1 MAQEVQEPRQRRR
14 IVAPGALPLRSVS
27 RVVRGVLWC
36 GLVSGEAWV
45 REPSAEVSRQSE
57 LQAS

>member
-27 RVVRGVLWC
+27 QGVVDVLWG
-36 GLVSGEAWV
+36 GLVDGEALL